1 MPDILYVKDL
11 EIQATIGVPAWER
24 PIKQTISIDFEI
36 VGDVAKAAATDSI
49 NDTINY
55 RSISKR
61 LIEYVEASEFYLIET
76 LAEKCAQIILTEFS
90 LPWVR
95 LRMSKPMAVRGSKDS
110 GVIIERGVKP
120 SA

>member
-1 MPDILYVKDL
+1 MPDILYIKDL
-11 EIQATIGVPAWER
+11 QVQATIGVPDWER
-24 PIKQTISIDFEI
+24 PIKQTISIDFEL
-36 VGDVAKAAATDSI
+36 VADVAKAAATDNI
-49 NDTINY
+49 DDTVNY

-61 LIEYVEASEFYLIET
+61 LIDYIEASEFYLIET
-76 LAEKCAQIILTEFS
+76 LAENCAQIVLTEFNV
-90 LPWVR
+90 PWIR